1 MISAL
6 TAYKEMIQASAA
18 GKNLAQLRKEQVST
32 AGAAHIPASDAVE
45 LSVSPEVFSAV
56 DSYLN
61 LNKEG
66 RFDSFHKLSP
76 QDKEQFVKIVAALA
90 QAGYVGY
97 EELIVNKK
105 VEKHDATTQIGDD
118 RLHNAKVYHP
128 PKKEQE

>member
-6 TAYKEMIQASAA
+6 TAYKDMIQSSAA
-18 GKNLAQLRKEQVST
+18 GKTLAQLRKDQANAVG
-32 AGAAHIPASDAVE
+32 GANAPAADAVD
-45 LSVSPEVFSAV
+45 LSVSSEVFSAV

-61 LNKEG
+61 LNKQG

-97 EELIVNKK
+97 EELVVNKK
-105 VEKHDATTQIGDD
+105 VEKHDATTQIGDE
-118 RLHNAKVYHP
+118 RLHGAKVYQP
-128 PKKEQE
+128 PKI